1 MAMFPPLFDTVKANA
16 GVRTIFGRSP
26 RIYPHG
32 MAPDADSQGFATP
45 YAVFQIVTGVPENYL
60 GDLPD
65 GDEYTIQIDVYAAT
79 VAEAASGA
87 QALRDAIEP
96 VAYIAGWRGQFKD
109 VDTQLFRYSFDVDW
123 QTDR

>member
-1 MAMFPPLFDTVKANA
+1 MAMFPPVFDTVKANS
-16 GVRTIFGRSP
+16 GVRSVFGNSP

-32 MAPDADSQGFATP
+32 MAPDKASPQYGVP
-45 YAVFQIVTGVPENYL
+45 YAVFQVIAGVPENYL

-65 GDEYTIQIDVYAAT
+65 GDEYTTQIDIYAAT
-79 VAEAASGA
+79 VADAARGA

-96 VAYIAGWRGQFKD
+96 VAYVVGWRGQFKD

-123 QTDR
+123 MTSR